1 MKPSE
6 RRALRDK
13 HNAETNEEVCA
24 SIEKSCDATSEDNE
38 AVITNTKKCRKSKKS
53 ILDDDVES
61 MRHEGFVQS
70 HVKLITFIIT
80 LAVLLAAIGPFS
92 IVRIVKL
99 INQNKNYEG
108 MPMTVEVI
116 KKIAAK
122 KAYIE
127 WSDFDGY
134 TYEDQSTKNTRVRE
148 YYVPNDG
155 FTLIVRGDINDKKY
169 PDQVHFMYSND
180 EGTVFVDLRVGDINE
195 FLRSVSGSDETHT
208 LTLDELHKLAK
219 RGASLTWADLEKYK
233 YTQSQKV
240 ESETLYYVRTYRVAG
255 ASYSLVLEG
264 KKLSGKPERATLVND
279 ATLESVDIKTGDI
292 EEFLKDKEV

>member
-13 HNAETNEEVCA
+13 QNANIETEAYE
-24 SIEKSCDATSEDNE
+24 SIENKSDALQEYNE
-38 AVITNTKKCRKSKKS
+38 AAVTDIKKGNKKGKS
-53 ILDDDVES
+53 ILDDDVVS

-70 HVKLITFIIT
+70 HVRLITFIIT
-80 LAVLLAAIGPFS
+80 LAVLLAVIGSFS
-92 IVRIVKL
+92 IIRIIKL
-99 INQNKNYEG
+99 INENKNYEG

-116 KKIAAK
+116 KNIATK

-134 TYEDQSTKNTRVRE
+134 TYEDQSTDDTRVRE
-148 YYVPNDG
+148 YYVPNEG
-155 FTLIVRGDINDKKY
+155 FTLIVRGDIKDKKY

-180 EGTVFVDLRVGDINE
+180 KGTVFVDLRVGDINE
-195 FLRSVSGSDETHT
+195 FLRSVGGSDDTHT
-208 LTLDELHKLAK
+208 LTLDELYKLAK
-219 RGASLTWADLEKYK
+219 RGSNLTWADLEGCK

-240 ESETLYYVRTYRVAG
+240 EGEVLYYVRTYRVAG

-264 KKLSGKPERATLVND
+264 KKISGKPEHATLIND